1 MSIPGVPWG
10 EMTNCTW
17 LQRPC
22 HWANQARQEYDLLI
36 QDHSPTAS
44 MKRLD
49 WNEAV
54 RVEEILEELRDEYS
68 ESEA

>member
-1 MSIPGVPWG
+1 
-10 EMTNCTW
+10 
-17 LQRPC
+17 
-22 HWANQARQEYDLLI
+22 LLPEVH
-36 QDHSPTAS
+36 DHSPAAS